1 MKAISRLRAALALLS
16 LCGLLALPP
25 LLSAQE
31 PATVNAPIAP
41 AAALA
46 AGQAAPEAR
55 AAAQEEEVALPAN
68 GLIAEGR
75 GVVGLFKSGG
85 WPMWPI
91 LLCSVVTL
99 TFILERAMGLRA
111 RHIFPPRLAA
121 ELRKLAGENRLD
133 EALARC
139 RLDRSPFAS
148 LMHACLQRAGNAGFE
163 MESALEEAGARLLY
177 DLRRNCKPL
186 SVMADVAPLLGLM
199 GTVTGM
205 IKAFDV
211 VARSGAL
218 GRTELLAEGIA
229 EALLTTAFGLLVA
242 VPAIVA
248 YHIYRAKAENLLREM
263 EDAAL
268 DILAALRGAGE
279 AANTPAS

>member
-1 MKAISRLRAALALLS
+1 MMRALALLT
-16 LCGLLALPP
+16 LCGLLALQPAARAQQQATSP
-25 LLSAQE
+25 APSSAAIVSGLE
-31 PATVNAPIAP
+31 APHVPATEQ
-41 AAALA
+41 
-46 AGQAAPEAR
+46 AGQTAPS
-55 AAAQEEEVALPAN
+55 PPPD
-68 GLIAEGR
+68 GTIAEGR
-75 GVVGLFKSGG
+75 GLIALFKSGG
-85 WPMWPI
+85 ILMWPI

-99 TFILERAMGLRA
+99 TFILERAVGLRA
-111 RHIFPPRLAA
+111 RYIFPPKLTA
-121 ELRKLAGENRLD
+121 ELRTLAGEGRAR

-139 RLDRSPFAS
+139 LLDRSPFAA
-148 LMHACLQRAGNAGFE
+148 LMHACLLRAGNAGFE
-163 MESALEEAGARLLY
+163 MEAALEEAGARLLY

-268 DILAALRGAGE
+268 DILAALRGVGGE
-279 AANTPAS
+279 ADASVL